1 MEKILIK
8 ADTRTGTGK
17 SVAKR
22 LRKEGRIPAVLYGR
36 EVDPLAISV
45 SLKDW
50 EKLGK
55 RLKKNVI
62 LNMEVHGLKKKAED
76 RPVMIKHVQTGVLKN
91 EILHI
96 DFLQVSME
104 RTVEVEIPI
113 HLIGRSKGE
122 ANDGIVDQHLRSI
135 KVECLP
141 TQIPEKIE
149 IDITDLDIGDSYHV
163 NQISIPGVKLLE
175 HTDVAVITIIPPTVE
190 EKPAVVEEVEAA
202 EPEKK
207 EKDKEKDKEK
217 EKEE

>member
-1 MEKILIK
+1 MEKILIT
-8 ADTRTGTGK
+8 ADTRAEKGK
-17 SVAKR
+17 SIARR

-36 EVDPLAISV
+36 EVDPLSISV

-55 RLKKNVI
+55 QLKRNVI
-62 LNMEVHGLKKKAED
+62 LNMEVHGLKKAEH
-76 RPVMIKHVQTGVLKN
+76 RPVMIKHIQTGVLKN

-104 RTVEVEIPI
+104 RTIEVEIPI
-113 HLIGRSKGE
+113 HLVGRSKGE
-122 ANDGIVDQHLRSI
+122 ADDGIVDQHLRSI

-149 IDITDLDIGDSYHV
+149 IDITDLGIGDSYHV

-175 HTDVAVITIIPPTVE
+175 HLDVAVVTVIPPTVE
-190 EKPAVVEEVEAA
+190 EKPVVVEEAAPAA

-207 EKDKEKDKEK
+207 EK
-217 EKEE
+217 EE